1 MKKIFY
7 EKISSEYGDKYVPV
21 QEYDEYLMDSFPKG
35 SHLVMC
41 YPAGESRVY
50 NVDPNYAAMIAAG
63 RVAAD
68 AMCVA
73 IGEAS
78 EMQKEQYHNRALTNE
93 QLAAWNHFVEVMGE
107 SGRYISYNSIR
118 DIAEAGIKA
127 LESEAVKLMK
137 HPAVKKAYEQFLI
150 VCKLTKEEK

>member
-7 EKISSEYGDKYVPV
+7 EKVGRKYVPV

-68 AMCVA
+68 AMCRA
-73 IGEAS
+73 ISEAC
-78 EMQKEQYHNRALTNE
+78 EMQKEKYSNRALTNE
-93 QLAAWNHFVEVMGE
+93 QLAAWNHFIEVMGE
-107 SGRYISYNSIR
+107 SGRYVHYNSIR
-118 DIAEAGIKA
+118 DIAEVGIKT
-127 LESEAVKLMK
+127 LEAEAVKLMQ
-137 HPAVKKAYEQFLI
+137 HETVRAAYEQFLT
-150 VCKLTKEEK
+150 VVELCKEQNRA

>member
-7 EKISSEYGDKYVPV
+7 EKVGRRYVPV
-21 QEYDEYLMDSFPKG
+21 HEYDDFLLDSFPKG

-68 AMCVA
+68 AMCKA

-78 EMQKEQYHNRALTNE
+78 EMQKERYGDKALTNE
-93 QLAAWNHFVEVMGE
+93 QLAAWNHFIEVMGE
-107 SGRYISYNSIR
+107 SGRYVSYNSIR
-118 DIAEAGIKA
+118 DIAEAGVKA
-127 LESEAVKLMK
+127 LEEEAVKLMK
-137 HPAVKKAYEQFLI
+137 HETVRAAYEQFLT
-150 VCKLTKEEK
+150 VVELCKENNRA

>member
-7 EKISSEYGDKYVPV
+7 EKVGRRYVPV

-41 YPAGESRVY
+41 YPAGQSTVY

-73 IGEAS
+73 IGKAS
-78 EMQKEQYHNRALTNE
+78 EMQKDKYNKPLTKE
-93 QLAAWNHFVEVMGE
+93 QLAAWNNFVEVMGE
-107 SGRYISYNSIR
+107 SGRYVHYNSIR

-127 LESEAVKLMK
+127 LETEAAKLMQ
-137 HPAVKKAYEQFLI
+137 HESVRAAYEQFLT
-150 VCKLTKEEK
+150 VVELCKDNNHA

>member
-7 EKISSEYGDKYVPV
+7 EKVGRRYVPV

-41 YPAGESRVY
+41 YPGGKSTCY
-50 NVDPNYAAMIAAG
+50 NIDPNYAAMIAAG

-73 IGEAS
+73 IGQAS
-78 EMQKEQYHNRALTNE
+78 QIQKDKYNKPLNKK
-93 QLAAWNHFVEVMGE
+93 QLAAWHNFIEVMGE
-107 SGRYISYNSIR
+107 SGRVVHSNSIR

-127 LESEAVKLMK
+127 LETEAAKLMQ
-137 HPAVKKAYEQFLI
+137 HESVRAAYEQFLT
-150 VCKLTKEEK
+150 VVELCKDQNRA

>member
-7 EKISSEYGDKYVPV
+7 EKVGRRYIAV

-41 YPAGESRVY
+41 YPAGKSTVY

-68 AMCVA
+68 AMCRA
-73 IGEAS
+73 IGEAA
-78 EMQKEQYHNRALTNE
+78 EMRKAVDKDYPLTDK
-93 QLAAWNHFVEVMGE
+93 QLKAWQNFVEAMGE
-107 SGRYISYNSIR
+107 RGRYVQYNSIR

-127 LESEAVKLMK
+127 LEEEATKLMK
-137 HPAVKKAYEQFLI
+137 HQAVRNAYEQFLT
-150 VCKLTKEEK
+150 VCELCKEHNSA